1 VKKLIL
7 LIIIISSFC
16 LKAQTPITDA
26 NFNQAINTCLS
37 TNSEDGMCSDSEYG
51 AMPYWDVSNVTDMRE
66 AFDGKSFFNGDISS
80 WDVSN
85 VTTMQDMFRDADLF
99 NQDISQW
106 ATSNV
111 INMAGMFNGAIAFNQ
126 SIDSWNVSKVT
137 DMRYMFREAS
147 SFNQDI
153 GSWDVSNV
161 INMRK
166 MFNGATSFNQPIGN
180 WDVGNVTNME
190 DMFYNDSSF
199 NQDIG
204 SWDVSNVINMAGMFR
219 GATSF
224 NQPIGNWDVGNV
236 TNMEDM
242 FREASSFNQDI
253 SGWCVT
259 NITSDPSNFSNKSPL
274 TEENKPVWGTCPV
287 RVFSDTTILSKTD
300 SNWNETDT
308 WVGGV
313 VPTST
318 NEVVL
323 NGHVVTIPSNMGS
336 AAAKSIEA
344 INSAAQLI
352 LRENNTLTVTNDITL
367 GKNDDGMIIYNQNG
381 SFPTV
386 IFGGNYTSGKKTTIV
401 KRLED
406 DKWTLV
412 SSGLSNSKYSKT
424 FGDSRNE
431 TVFKDPKY
439 AFGSYNTSNDTYTYL
454 ATGYDSN
461 GEWGSGKGWATKSND
476 EGESDVVFMGD
487 LHDDD
492 VTIGISAGGNGYN
505 LVGNPYPTYLYGNST
520 ADNTNNV
527 LTVNSSLIDGTI
539 WLWDSTTSAWIT
551 KNQSDG
557 AYHINPLQG
566 FFVKATSDGNL
577 SFTEAMQTHTSNSD
591 NFLKTTNSRFE
602 IDLSIASGKL
612 NRKTSIRYIDGKT
625 TSFDNGYD
633 SNIFGG
639 YSSKLEVYTGLVSD
653 GSGEK
658 LAIQSLPN
666 ENYED
671 MVIPVGVTAEV
682 DAEITFT
689 AEALNVP
696 SSYKVFLEDR
706 LNNTF
711 TRLDE
716 ANAEYTT
723 AVSETSTDGRF
734 YIHAKSSALSADTEL
749 LNSVSI
755 YKSNAST
762 LRIVG
767 LSPGKA
773 SVKLFN
779 ILGKQVM
786 TSNFNANGVKELNLP
801 NLSKG
806 VYIVQ
811 LETETGKLTQ
821 KIVLE

>member
-1 VKKLIL
+1 MIQKLQKL
-7 LIIIISSFC
+7 LFAALLLGGSVIYG
-16 LKAQTPITDA
+16 QITVEVESGT
-26 NFNQAINTCLS
+26 I
-37 TNSEDGMCSDSEYG
+37 
-51 AMPYWDVSNVTDMRE
+51 
-66 AFDGKSFFNGDISS
+66 
-80 WDVSN
+80 
-85 VTTMQDMFRDADLF
+85 
-99 NQDISQW
+99 
-106 ATSNV
+106 
-111 INMAGMFNGAIAFNQ
+111 AGG
-126 SIDSWNVSKVT
+126 
-137 DMRYMFREAS
+137 
-147 SFNQDI
+147 
-153 GSWDVSNV
+153 
-161 INMRK
+161 
-166 MFNGATSFNQPIGN
+166 
-180 WDVGNVTNME
+180 
-190 DMFYNDSSF
+190 
-199 NQDIG
+199 
-204 SWDVSNVINMAGMFR
+204 
-219 GATSF
+219 
-224 NQPIGNWDVGNV
+224 
-236 TNMEDM
+236 
-242 FREASSFNQDI
+242 
-253 SGWCVT
+253 
-259 NITSDPSNFSNKSPL
+259 
-274 TEENKPVWGTCPV
+274 
-287 RVFSDTTILSKTD
+287 
-300 SNWNETDT
+300 NETT
-308 WVGGV
+308 ALLGSENGGTDNV
-313 VPTST
+313 LKNVRKNGS
-318 NEVVL
+318 EVTIA
-323 NGHVVTIPSNMGS
+323 NSVTIPTTTNYDFTLTYYKGGSSGSEHDNTLEFRANGVLKFTHELKKNASPDGTATEAAYGTVTISQIALDAGTYDIELRAKDPKGFNIDNYIISTTPLSPIMTSTKNGDWNDPSVWSVSGAVANTPSTTPTSEYDIVISHNLQIPTDMG
-336 AAAKSIEA
+336 AAEAKSITIDA
-344 INSAAQLI
+344 GKDLD
-352 LRENNTLTVTNDITL
+352 LRQNNTLTVTNDITL
-367 GKNDDGMIIYNQNG
+367 GKSDNGMIIYNQNG

-431 TVFKDPKY
+431 TVFEDPKY
-439 AFGSYNTSNDTYTYL
+439 AFGSYNTSDDTYTYL
-454 ATGYDSN
+454 ATGYDTS
-461 GEWGSGKGWATKSND
+461 GVWGSGKGWATKSND
-476 EGESDVVFMGD
+476 AGGSDVVFMGD
-487 LHDDD
+487 LHDGD
-492 VTIGISAGGNGYN
+492 VTIGISNVGNGYN

-520 ADNTNNV
+520 ADNTNNF

-539 WLWDSTTSAWIT
+539 WLWDSTNSAWIT

-577 SFTEAMQTHTSNSD
+577 SFTEAMQTHNSNSD
-591 NFLKTTNSRFE
+591 NFLRPTNGRFE

-612 NRKTSIRYIDGKT
+612 NRTTSIRYIDGKT

-639 YSSKLEVYTGLVSD
+639 YSSKLEVYTGIVSD

-696 SSYKVFLEDR
+696 SGYKVYLEDR

-716 ANAEYTT
+716 ATSEYTT

-755 YKSNAST
+755 YKSDTAA

-767 LSPGKA
+767 LSQGKA
-773 SVKLFN
+773 SVKIYN
-779 ILGKQVM
+779 VLGKQVM
-786 TSNFNANGVKELNLP
+786 SSNFNATGVKELNLP

-811 LETETGKLTQ
+811 LKTETGTLNK